1 MGVSQERIL
10 RILISP
16 SKNQGTIMPW
26 LNCALVDSVIH
37 IIQAARL
44 VPSSLSYK
52 KNIRQ
57 EEIEEKVLG
66 VIKNCATDK
75 SSLEVKVDLPRLAD
89 HSVDLGIKMT
99 KRSLLSQVARF
110 YDLIGLASLFVS
122 RAKISLQELWQIGLC
137 WNGELPMWCTR
148 KVNPALQGNEVA
160 WPVRTQ
166 EIPGSPE
173 TPESPVLCVFS
184 GA

>member
-1 MGVSQERIL
+1 MKGWTSNKVLTNTEKQETEF
-10 RILISP
+10 
-16 SKNQGTIMPW
+16 KM
-26 LNCALVDSVIH
+26 C
-37 IIQAARL
+37 
-44 VPSSLSYK
+44 
-52 KNIRQ
+52 Q

-137 WNGELPMWCTR
+137 WNGELPM
-148 KVNPALQGNEVA
+148 
-160 WPVRTQ
+160 
-166 EIPGSPE
+166 
-173 TPESPVLCVFS
+173 
-184 GA
+184 